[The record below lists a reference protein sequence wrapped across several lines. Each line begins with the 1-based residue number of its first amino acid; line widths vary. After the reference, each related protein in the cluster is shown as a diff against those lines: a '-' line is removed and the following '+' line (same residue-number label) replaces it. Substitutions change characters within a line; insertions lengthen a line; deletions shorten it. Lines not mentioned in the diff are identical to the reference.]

1 VDKVGNVSQKGRQAG
16 QRSLINIL
24 LILVTALGCGV
35 VVLQM
40 PQIGLVHQLALGF
53 GYLSLVYIVVT
64 LLIGPWRILRVR
76 PTPVNINLRRDIG
89 IWAAITG
96 VVHVVLSFQ
105 IHLGGRV
112 LLYFLQPLERGGY
125 KPLVSLFGLANY
137 LGLLAVVILILLMGL
152 SNDLSLRWFGARR
165 WKLLQRSNYILFVLV
180 LLHTVGYQVIIKR
193 EPIMVLMVV
202 GLTLLVL
209 TAQTKGFY
217 LVGSRRA
224 R

>member
-1 VDKVGNVSQKGRQAG
+1 
-16 QRSLINIL
+16 
-24 LILVTALGCGV
+24 
-35 VVLQM
+35 
-40 PQIGLVHQLALGF
+40 
-53 GYLSLVYIVVT
+53 
-64 LLIGPWRILRVR
+64 
-76 PTPVNINLRRDIG
+76 
-89 IWAAITG
+89 
-96 VVHVVLSFQ
+96 
-105 IHLGGRV
+105 
-112 LLYFLQPLERGGY
+112 
-125 KPLVSLFGLANY
+125 
-137 LGLLAVVILILLMGL
+137 MGL